1 MRYSLHIMFF
11 FLRKQSVSVLTIQQ
25 NVMVKTVL
33 TADKSHGT
41 ELTSIDVSI
50 TLQQQT
56 ENGRYK

>member
-1 MRYSLHIMFF
+1 
-11 FLRKQSVSVLTIQQ
+11 
-25 NVMVKTVL
+25 MVKTVL